1 MTSFPLQIVTPG
13 GQAYDG
19 MAQKLFCRTIVGDVA
34 ILARHC
40 DYLTAVG
47 MGEARVTTEDG
58 TVRRAACIGGML
70 SVAGGRVRL
79 MANTFEWAEDI
90 DAAFLCGPQPMVEE
104 VRDALAACGTP
115 PANIHVE
122 LFGTTTPA
130 RPAARKVATDTPT
143 DAATIA
149 ILQDGKRKEFTL
161 PYDGDSILDAA

>member
-47 MGEARVTTEDG
+47 MGEARITTEDG
-58 TVRRAACIGGML
+58 AVRRAACIGGML

-90 DAAFLCGPQPMVEE
+90 DAARVEASRAAADAQLARDDLSPRE
-104 VRDALAACGTP
+104 KELATAKLRRARVRAGVLEP
-115 PANIHVE
+115 
-122 LFGTTTPA
+122 
-130 RPAARKVATDTPT
+130 R
-143 DAATIA
+143 
-149 ILQDGKRKEFTL
+149 
-161 PYDGDSILDAA
+161 

>member
-47 MGEARVTTEDG
+47 MGEARITTEDG
-58 TVRRAACIGGML
+58 AVRRAACIGGML

-90 DAAFLCGPQPMVEE
+90 DAARVEASRAAAE
-104 VRDALAACGTP
+104 AQLARDDLSPREKELATAKLRRARVRAGVLEP
-115 PANIHVE
+115 
-122 LFGTTTPA
+122 
-130 RPAARKVATDTPT
+130 R
-143 DAATIA
+143 
-149 ILQDGKRKEFTL
+149 
-161 PYDGDSILDAA
+161 

>member
-58 TVRRAACIGGML
+58 TVRRAAKEGQHLGPAAGESVQQGGETFQVHGSVPPLPL
-70 SVAGGRVRL
+70 SGGRPRSG
-79 MANTFEWAEDI
+79 A
-90 DAAFLCGPQPMVEE
+90 
-104 VRDALAACGTP
+104 
-115 PANIHVE
+115 PA
-122 LFGTTTPA
+122 PA
-130 RPAARKVATDTPT
+130 
-143 DAATIA
+143 
-149 ILQDGKRKEFTL
+149 
-161 PYDGDSILDAA
+161 

>member
-19 MAQKLFCRTIVGDVA
+19 MAQKLFCRTITGDVA

-47 MGEARVTTEDG
+47 MGEARVTAEDG

-90 DAAFLCGPQPMVEE
+90 DAARAEASEAQARRQLEQTDLSARDRELATAKLRRAQ
-104 VRDALAACGTP
+104 VRQS
-115 PANIHVE
+115 V
-122 LFGTTTPA
+122 
-130 RPAARKVATDTPT
+130 AAR
-143 DAATIA
+143 
-149 ILQDGKRKEFTL
+149 R
-161 PYDGDSILDAA
+161 

>member
-19 MAQKLFCRTIVGDVA
+19 MAQKLFCRTITGDVA

-47 MGEARVTTEDG
+47 MGEARVTAEDG

-90 DAAFLCGPQPMVEE
+90 DAARAEKSEADAKRQLEQTDLSARDRELATAKLKRAQ
-104 VRDALAACGTP
+104 VRQS
-115 PANIHVE
+115 V
-122 LFGTTTPA
+122 
-130 RPAARKVATDTPT
+130 AAR
-143 DAATIA
+143 
-149 ILQDGKRKEFTL
+149 R
-161 PYDGDSILDAA
+161 

>member
-47 MGEARVTTEDG
+47 MGEARITTEDG

-90 DAAFLCGPQPMVEE
+90 DAARMEASRAAAEAQLARDDLSPREKE
-104 VRDALAACGTP
+104 LATAKLRRARVRAGVLEP
-115 PANIHVE
+115 
-122 LFGTTTPA
+122 
-130 RPAARKVATDTPT
+130 R
-143 DAATIA
+143 
-149 ILQDGKRKEFTL
+149 
-161 PYDGDSILDAA
+161 

>member
-19 MAQKLFCRTIVGDVA
+19 MAQKLFCRTITGDVA

-70 SVAGGRVRL
+70 SVAGGKVRL

-90 DAAFLCGPQPMVEE
+90 DAARAEKSEADAKRQLEQTDLSARDRELATAKLKRAQ
-104 VRDALAACGTP
+104 VRQS
-115 PANIHVE
+115 
-122 LFGTTTPA
+122 
-130 RPAARKVATDTPT
+130 VAT
-143 DAATIA
+143 
-149 ILQDGKRKEFTL
+149 RR
-161 PYDGDSILDAA
+161 

>member
-19 MAQKLFCRTIVGDVA
+19 MAQKLFCRTITGDVA

-47 MGEARVTTEDG
+47 MGEARVTAEDG

-70 SVAGGRVRL
+70 SVAGGKVRL

-90 DAAFLCGPQPMVEE
+90 DAARAEKSEADAKRQLEQTDLSARDRELATAKLKRAQ
-104 VRDALAACGTP
+104 VRQS
-115 PANIHVE
+115 V
-122 LFGTTTPA
+122 
-130 RPAARKVATDTPT
+130 AAR
-143 DAATIA
+143 
-149 ILQDGKRKEFTL
+149 R
-161 PYDGDSILDAA
+161 

>member
-47 MGEARVTTEDG
+47 MGEARITTEDG

-90 DAAFLCGPQPMVEE
+90 DAARVEASRAAAE
-104 VRDALAACGTP
+104 AQLARDDLSPREKELATAKLRRARVRAGVLEP
-115 PANIHVE
+115 
-122 LFGTTTPA
+122 
-130 RPAARKVATDTPT
+130 R
-143 DAATIA
+143 
-149 ILQDGKRKEFTL
+149 
-161 PYDGDSILDAA
+161 

>member
-47 MGEARVTTEDG
+47 MGEARITTGDG

-90 DAAFLCGPQPMVEE
+90 DAARVEASRAAAE
-104 VRDALAACGTP
+104 AQLARDDLSPREKELATAKLRRARVRAGVLEP
-115 PANIHVE
+115 
-122 LFGTTTPA
+122 
-130 RPAARKVATDTPT
+130 R
-143 DAATIA
+143 
-149 ILQDGKRKEFTL
+149 
-161 PYDGDSILDAA
+161 

>member
-19 MAQKLFCRTIVGDVA
+19 MAQKLFCRTIVGDVT

-70 SVAGGRVRL
+70 LEQADLSARDRELATAKLKRAQVRQSVA
-79 MANTFEWAEDI
+79 
-90 DAAFLCGPQPMVEE
+90 
-104 VRDALAACGTP
+104 
-115 PANIHVE
+115 
-122 LFGTTTPA
+122 A
-130 RPAARKVATDTPT
+130 RR
-143 DAATIA
+143 
-149 ILQDGKRKEFTL
+149 
-161 PYDGDSILDAA
+161 

>member
-40 DYLTAVG
+40 GYLTAVG

-70 SVAGGRVRL
+70 SVAGGKVRL

-90 DAAFLCGPQPMVEE
+90 DAARAEKSEADAKRQLEQTDLSARDRELATAKLKRAQ
-104 VRDALAACGTP
+104 VRQS
-115 PANIHVE
+115 V
-122 LFGTTTPA
+122 
-130 RPAARKVATDTPT
+130 AAR
-143 DAATIA
+143 
-149 ILQDGKRKEFTL
+149 R
-161 PYDGDSILDAA
+161 

>member
-19 MAQKLFCRTIVGDVA
+19 MAQKLFCRTITGDVA

-70 SVAGGRVRL
+70 SVAGGKVRL

-90 DAAFLCGPQPMVEE
+90 DAARAEAAEADARRQLEQDGLSPRDRELATARLRRAQ
-104 VRDALAACGTP
+104 VRQS
-115 PANIHVE
+115 V
-122 LFGTTTPA
+122 
-130 RPAARKVATDTPT
+130 AAR
-143 DAATIA
+143 
-149 ILQDGKRKEFTL
+149 R
-161 PYDGDSILDAA
+161 

>member
-19 MAQKLFCRTIVGDVA
+19 MAQKLFCRTITGDVA

-70 SVAGGRVRL
+70 SVAGGKVRL

-90 DAAFLCGPQPMVEE
+90 DAARAEASEAQARRQLEQTDLSA
-104 VRDALAACGTP
+104 RDRELAA
-115 PANIHVE
+115 AKLKRAQV
-122 LFGTTTPA
+122 
-130 RPAARKVATDTPT
+130 RQSVAAR
-143 DAATIA
+143 
-149 ILQDGKRKEFTL
+149 R
-161 PYDGDSILDAA
+161 

>member
-19 MAQKLFCRTIVGDVA
+19 MAQKLFCRTITGDVA

-70 SVAGGRVRL
+70 SVAGGKVRL

-90 DAAFLCGPQPMVEE
+90 DAARAEKSEADAKRQLEQTDLSARDRELATAKLKRAQ
-104 VRDALAACGTP
+104 VRQS
-115 PANIHVE
+115 V
-122 LFGTTTPA
+122 
-130 RPAARKVATDTPT
+130 AAR
-143 DAATIA
+143 
-149 ILQDGKRKEFTL
+149 R
-161 PYDGDSILDAA
+161 

>member
-19 MAQKLFCRTIVGDVA
+19 MAQKLFCRTITGDVA

-70 SVAGGRVRL
+70 SVAGGKVRL

-90 DAAFLCGPQPMVEE
+90 DAARAEKSEADAKRQLEQADLSARDRELATAKLKRAQ
-104 VRDALAACGTP
+104 VRQS
-115 PANIHVE
+115 V
-122 LFGTTTPA
+122 
-130 RPAARKVATDTPT
+130 AAR
-143 DAATIA
+143 
-149 ILQDGKRKEFTL
+149 R
-161 PYDGDSILDAA
+161 

>member
-19 MAQKLFCRTIVGDVA
+19 MAQKLFCRTITGDVA

-90 DAAFLCGPQPMVEE
+90 DAARAEKSEADAKRQLEQTDLSARDRELATAKLKRAQ
-104 VRDALAACGTP
+104 VRQS
-115 PANIHVE
+115 V
-122 LFGTTTPA
+122 
-130 RPAARKVATDTPT
+130 AAR
-143 DAATIA
+143 
-149 ILQDGKRKEFTL
+149 R
-161 PYDGDSILDAA
+161 

>member
-1 MTSFPLQIVTPG
+1 MTSFPLHIVTPG

-19 MAQKLFCRTIVGDVA
+19 MAQKLFCRTITGDVA

-47 MGEARVTTEDG
+47 MGEARVTAEDG

-90 DAAFLCGPQPMVEE
+90 DAARAEASEAQARRQLEQTDLSA
-104 VRDALAACGTP
+104 RDRELAA
-115 PANIHVE
+115 AKLRRAQV
-122 LFGTTTPA
+122 
-130 RPAARKVATDTPT
+130 RQSVAAR
-143 DAATIA
+143 
-149 ILQDGKRKEFTL
+149 R
-161 PYDGDSILDAA
+161 

>member
-47 MGEARVTTEDG
+47 MGEARITTEDG
-58 TVRRAACIGGML
+58 AVRRAACIGGML

-90 DAAFLCGPQPMVEE
+90 DAARVEAS
-104 VRDALAACGTP
+104 R
-115 PANIHVE
+115 
-122 LFGTTTPA
+122 
-130 RPAARKVATDTPT
+130 
-143 DAATIA
+143 AATEA
-149 ILQDGKRKEFTL
+149 QLARDDLSPREKELATAKL
-161 PYDGDSILDAA
+161 RRARVRAGVLEPR

>member
-1 MTSFPLQIVTPG
+1 
-13 GQAYDG
+13 

-47 MGEARVTTEDG
+47 MGEARITTEDG

-90 DAAFLCGPQPMVEE
+90 DAARVEASRAAAE
-104 VRDALAACGTP
+104 AQLTRDNLSPREKELATAKLRRARVRAGVLEP
-115 PANIHVE
+115 
-122 LFGTTTPA
+122 
-130 RPAARKVATDTPT
+130 R
-143 DAATIA
+143 
-149 ILQDGKRKEFTL
+149 
-161 PYDGDSILDAA
+161 

>member
-34 ILARHC
+34 VLARHC

-58 TVRRAACIGGML
+58 TVCRAACIGGML
-70 SVAGGRVRL
+70 SVAGGKVRL

-90 DAAFLCGPQPMVEE
+90 DAARAEKSEADAKRQLEQTDLSARDRELATAKLKRAQ
-104 VRDALAACGTP
+104 VRQS
-115 PANIHVE
+115 V
-122 LFGTTTPA
+122 
-130 RPAARKVATDTPT
+130 AAR
-143 DAATIA
+143 
-149 ILQDGKRKEFTL
+149 R
-161 PYDGDSILDAA
+161 